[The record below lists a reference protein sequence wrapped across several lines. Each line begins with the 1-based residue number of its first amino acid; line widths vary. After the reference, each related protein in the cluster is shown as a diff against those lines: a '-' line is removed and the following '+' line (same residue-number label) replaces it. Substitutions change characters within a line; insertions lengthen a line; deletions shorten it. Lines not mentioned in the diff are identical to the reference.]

1 LLTSSNEPSAPV
13 HPKAFDLVERQRK
26 KGNLSN
32 QFAGLLAAAGLRQKK
47 NHKSTGKSR
56 GKRRNVEPL
65 SFHSLRRTA
74 TTLLHEGARYGSSG
88 LSGVEHPRRLPAW
101 LTDLA
106 LQANKAI
113 AGCQLI
119 EL

>member
-1 LLTSSNEPSAPV
+1 
-13 HPKAFDLVERQRK
+13 
-26 KGNLSN
+26 
-32 QFAGLLAAAGLRQKK
+32 
-47 NHKSTGKSR
+47 
-56 GKRRNVEPL
+56 L